1 MVREAGAISMQWTVE
16 PPGLACPPLSLEPP
30 GPWAKDLPSQ
40 NSFLHLRRI
49 PGRDGVMGRKGHG
62 VGAWS
67 GAALPAPPSLSL
79 KWFPTAPPTP
89 TCGSSTEKRRREG
102 GGTFHKGE
110 GAGASLQPL
119 WSLHPGQVPSGSC
132 FFWEHRLR
140 ALAPPCA

>member
-62 VGAWS
+62 VGAWL
-67 GAALPAPPSLSL
+67 GAAPPPRPAQPVAQVVPNG
-79 KWFPTAPPTP
+79 TP
-89 TCGSSTEKRRREG
+89 HPYLWVFRREEEKRRRRHLPQG
-102 GGTFHKGE
+102 
-110 GAGASLQPL
+110 
-119 WSLHPGQVPSGSC
+119 
-132 FFWEHRLR
+132 
-140 ALAPPCA
+140 